1 MESLT
6 LFPIPGFISYCAP
19 THACGTLL
27 LVGRWVPTTI
37 CRPPASRNGPLVTA
51 RRKSLGSG
59 SMALSRHERTKRK
72 VDLNPLELIEQVVA
86 GHDWPFDRTSDRE
99 IAVEVAGRWCDYRMF
114 FSWREDVEAL
124 HFTCAY
130 DVRIPTERHNDIH
143 ILLALINEK
152 MWLGHFDLWT
162 DEGLPMFRH
171 AIPLRGTSGLMPEQ
185 LNDLVEVAIS
195 ESERFYPAF
204 QYVVW
209 AGKSP
214 TDALTASILE
224 TVGEA

>member
-1 MESLT
+1 
-6 LFPIPGFISYCAP
+6 
-19 THACGTLL
+19 
-27 LVGRWVPTTI
+27 
-37 CRPPASRNGPLVTA
+37 
-51 RRKSLGSG
+51 
-59 SMALSRHERTKRK
+59 MALSRHERTKHK
-72 VDLNPLELIEQVVA
+72 IDINPLEMIESVVSA
-86 GHDWPFDRTSDRE
+86 NDWPFDRTSDRE

-114 FSWREDVEAL
+114 FSWRDDVEAL

-130 DVRIPTERHNDIH
+130 DVRIPNERHPDIH
-143 ILLALINEK
+143 GLLALINEK

-162 DEGLPMFRH
+162 EEGLPMFRH
-171 AIPLRGTSGLMPEQ
+171 AIPLRGTEGLKAEQ

-209 AGKSP
+209 AGKTP
-214 TDALTASILE
+214 ADALTASILE

>member
-6 LFPIPGFISYCAP
+6 LSPIYARFLIA
-19 THACGTLL
+19 
-27 LVGRWVPTTI
+27 VGLTVMAVYRLWVVGY
-37 CRPPASRNGPLVTA
+37 PPRYVGQPPREWLIRSRTA
-51 RRKSLGSG
+51 EMVGEWV
-59 SMALSRHERTKRK
+59 SMALSRHERSRRK
-72 VDLNPLELIEQVVA
+72 VDLNPLEMIEKVVSA
-86 GHDWPFDRTSDRE
+86 NDWPFDRTSDRE

-143 ILLALINEK
+143 VLLALINEK

-171 AIPLRGTSGLMPEQ
+171 AIPLRGTTGLMPEQ

-209 AGKSP
+209 AGKTP
-214 TDALTASILE
+214 LDALTASILE

>member
-1 MESLT
+1 
-6 LFPIPGFISYCAP
+6 
-19 THACGTLL
+19 
-27 LVGRWVPTTI
+27 
-37 CRPPASRNGPLVTA
+37 
-51 RRKSLGSG
+51 
-59 SMALSRHERTKRK
+59 MALSRHERTKQK
-72 VDLNPLELIEQVVA
+72 PDLNPLEMIEKVVSA
-86 GHDWPFDRTSDRE
+86 NDWPFDRTSDRE

-114 FSWREDVEAL
+114 FSWRDDVEAL

-130 DVRIPTERHNDIH
+130 DVRIPTERHPDIH
-143 ILLALINEK
+143 GLLA
-152 MWLGHFDLWT
+152 HFDLWT
-162 DEGLPMFRH
+162 EEGLPMFRH
-171 AIPLRGTSGLMPEQ
+171 AIPLRGTEGLRPEQ

-214 TDALTASILE
+214 ADALTASILE

>member
-1 MESLT
+1 MVLSWRGDVE
-6 LFPIPGFISYCAP
+6 
-19 THACGTLL
+19 
-27 LVGRWVPTTI
+27 GR
-37 CRPPASRNGPLVTA
+37 
-51 RRKSLGSG
+51 
-59 SMALSRHERTKRK
+59 H
-72 VDLNPLELIEQVVA
+72 VA
-86 GHDWPFDRTSDRE
+86 G
-99 IAVEVAGRWCDYRMF
+99 
-114 FSWREDVEAL
+114 
-124 HFTCAY
+124 AY
-130 DVRIPTERHNDIH
+130 EVRIRTERHNDIH

-162 DEGLPMFRH
+162 DEGLPMFRL

-195 ESERFYPAF
+195 QSERFYPAF
-204 QYVVW
+204 QYVLW

>member
-1 MESLT
+1 
-6 LFPIPGFISYCAP
+6 
-19 THACGTLL
+19 
-27 LVGRWVPTTI
+27 
-37 CRPPASRNGPLVTA
+37 
-51 RRKSLGSG
+51 
-59 SMALSRHERTKRK
+59 MALSRHERTKNK
-72 VDLNPLELIEQVVA
+72 IDPNPLEMIEKVVQA
-86 GHDWPFDRTSDRE
+86 NDWPFDRTSEKE

-114 FSWREDVEAL
+114 FSWRDDVEAL

-130 DVRIPTERHNDIH
+130 DVRIPTERHKDIH
-143 ILLALINEK
+143 VLLALINEK

-171 AIPLRGTSGLMPEQ
+171 AIPLRGTAGLMPEQ

-214 TDALTASILE
+214 ADALTASILE